1 MIKNYEDFVNEG
13 FRGFLDSV
21 ITGIETGVSGYKS
34 VRKANA
40 AAEAEAE
47 RILKSGDENVSE
59 VGVDTQL
66 AVAVR
71 QLMTTVSLFA
81 EHFVDAKLAADVED
95 AMQEVKHIEMDI
107 EKIKELLPQYC
118 EEQNRY

>member
-1 MIKNYEDFVNEG
+1 MIANQLMSL
-13 FRGFLDSV
+13 FLDAVFAS
-21 ITGIETGVSGYKS
+21 IADGVNSF
-34 VRKANA
+34 KAQRRQDSA
-40 AAEAEAE
+40 IDREAM
-47 RILKSGDENVSE
+47 RISHGTSE